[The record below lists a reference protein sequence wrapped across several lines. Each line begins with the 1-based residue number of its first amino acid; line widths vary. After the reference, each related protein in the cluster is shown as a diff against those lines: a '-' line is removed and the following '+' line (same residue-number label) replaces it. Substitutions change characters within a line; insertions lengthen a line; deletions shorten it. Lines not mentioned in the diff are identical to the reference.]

1 MEASFWTLKKL
12 KEFLSQILLGD
23 KSILDK
29 FETLSASCVSETEQ
43 FLFTNVSICLVVL
56 KFEPVANR

>member
-12 KEFLSQILLGD
+12 KEFLSQVLLGD

-43 FLFTNVSICLVVL
+43 FLFNVSICLVVL